1 MRTDGHR
8 PSKNVTV
15 SFTLF
20 SSRRR
25 TEVRGT
31 KEKREWVNSFNALQ
45 GDAKA
50 GEWRCRG
57 TRIVVPA
64 SVAVRNAID
73 LRLATIAMDTY
84 ARSAPS
90 SRKTC
95 LGFA

>member
-1 MRTDGHR
+1 MRTERR

-25 TEVRGT
+25 NGGEGHKG
-31 KEKREWVNSFNALQ
+31 KEGMGRNSFNALQ

-73 LRLATIAMDTY
+73 LRLAIAMDTY

-90 SRKTC
+90 NRKTR